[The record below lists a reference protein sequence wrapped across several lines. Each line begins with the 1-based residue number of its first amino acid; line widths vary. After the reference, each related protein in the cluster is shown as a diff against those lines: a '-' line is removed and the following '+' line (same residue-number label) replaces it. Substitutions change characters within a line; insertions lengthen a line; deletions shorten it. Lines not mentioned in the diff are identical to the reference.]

1 MDTPVL
7 TLLTRAVR
15 DLAKSAGH
23 TSSTSASGQ
32 RTKVRIPDQ
41 FDGSE
46 LRKLRTFL
54 IQCELCFQDRP
65 RAFRTDHAKVVFAQ
79 SYLKGMALEWF
90 EPDLLLSEPSAFR
103 PLWMDSYSEFVLELR
118 MNFGPH
124 DPIDD
129 AEHQL
134 RRLSMTDSQRVNKY
148 VVEFN
153 RIACQVRGYGDS
165 ALRHLFYQGLPDRI
179 KDEISRIGKPSALSD
194 MRTLAQLI
202 NARYWECKSELSRQT
217 TSASTPPS
225 PSVSSSS
232 PIMPSGSASTSDPH
246 NPTSNSNTS
255 DPHSLPPSN
264 SNSDPSDDS
273 SSKDSDPSSPLESDG
288 ESSDT

>member
-1 MDTPVL
+1 MDAPVL

-15 DLAKSAGH
+15 DLAKSTGR

-32 RTKVRIPDQ
+32 RTKVRVLDQ

-46 LRKLRTFL
+46 PCRLRTFL
-54 IQCELCFQDRP
+54 IQCELCFQDCP
-65 RAFRTDHAKVVFAQ
+65 RAFRTDRAKVVFAQ

-118 MNFGPH
+118 TNFGPH
-124 DPIDD
+124 DPVGD

-134 RRLSMTDSQRVNKY
+134 RRLSMTDSQHVNKY

-153 RIACQVRGYGDS
+153 RIACQVRGYRDS

-194 MRTLAQLI
+194 MRTLAAHRCAL
-202 NARYWECKSELSRQT
+202 LGT
-217 TSASTPPS
+217 
-225 PSVSSSS
+225 
-232 PIMPSGSASTSDPH
+232 
-246 NPTSNSNTS
+246 
-255 DPHSLPPSN
+255 
-264 SNSDPSDDS
+264 
-273 SSKDSDPSSPLESDG
+273 
-288 ESSDT
+288 